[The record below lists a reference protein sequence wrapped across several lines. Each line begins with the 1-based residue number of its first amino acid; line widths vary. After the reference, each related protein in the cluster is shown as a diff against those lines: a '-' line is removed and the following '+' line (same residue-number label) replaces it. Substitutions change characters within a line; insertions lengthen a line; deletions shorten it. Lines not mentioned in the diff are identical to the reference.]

1 MNLLEVVSNTLFYR
15 TEDGRITFRPLGAR
29 GPCYLLT
36 EKQRITRVRIQAAY
50 YCALFVGIGIVAQIS
65 RGNYFF
71 LLGALFLIFV
81 GGNYILYWLFA
92 QGLSKTEPPPQPSPD
107 YRREQVR
114 RNNRAFGKP
123 LLWVSLVSSA
133 IFTLG
138 GILIGFTDEPIYKAI
153 FVTIFF
159 GFCTI
164 IFARRI
170 RNQ

>member
-15 TEDGRITFRPLGAR
+15 TEDGRIIFRPWGAR

-36 EKQRITRVRIQAAY
+36 EKQRMARVRIQAAY
-50 YCALFVGIGIVAQIS
+50 YCALFVGIGIVAHIS
-65 RGNYFF
+65 RGNYVL
-71 LLGALFLIFV
+71 LLGVLFLIFV

-92 QGLSKTEPPPQPSPD
+92 RGLNRTEPPLQPSPE

-114 RNNRAFGKP
+114 KNNRAFGKP
-123 LLWVSLVSSA
+123 LLWISMIGSA

-153 FVTIFF
+153 FVTVFF
-159 GFCTI
+159 GSCTA